1 MIKLPEKIRRTLEK
15 IVKEMRIKEDIYGV
29 GLFASWS
36 RGDATKS
43 SDVDLLVLDKG
54 NFSHESVE
62 RIEINGLLVDL
73 DHIPKAWIHGQIP
86 PELDQKINEMQI
98 LYDRDWSLT
107 NTKLWMAKS
116 YGSPER
122 VDIRTEA
129 HVVES
134 DIYLSRATS
143 AFSRK
148 DFQSAQLFATM
159 ALEDVLRVL
168 MEVTLEPFSN
178 SRFIEKLE
186 ESTSKLGM
194 QNLFT
199 AYLNMSGLSRRDS
212 VSVEAK
218 LKLFKAIWE
227 EISFTA
233 KQNLRA
239 FESSHFRVKT
249 KLGYY
254 LNLAFLQGMIMRTK
268 SLINSGKAVEATHYL
283 NNVFIDM
290 VENYAWSKSSIGK
303 VKLDYTTL
311 IRSLES
317 LEQKNPRNYKHM
329 IEFLDLSDID
339 RLRAAETIEKTRKIM
354 LKIRRERKVLIKKY
368 ILRSQFKNSSR

>member
-1 MIKLPEKIRRTLEK
+1 MIKLPEKTRRTLEK
-15 IVKEMRIKEDIYGV
+15 IVKEMRIKENVYGV

-54 NFSHESVE
+54 DFNHEFVE

-73 DHIPKAWIHGQIP
+73 DHIPKAWIHGQVP

-107 NTKLWMAKS
+107 NTKLLMAKS

-148 DFQSAQLFATM
+148 DFQSAQLFAAM
-159 ALEDVLRVL
+159 ALENVLRVL

-186 ESTSKLGM
+186 ESTAKLGM

-199 AYLNMSGLSRRDS
+199 EYLEISGLSEVDS
-212 VSVEAK
+212 VSVEDK
-218 LKLFKAIWE
+218 LKLFKAIWD
-227 EISFTA
+227 EINFTA
-233 KQNLRA
+233 KQNPRA
-239 FESSHFRVKT
+239 FRSSHFRIKT
-249 KLGYY
+249 KLKYY
-254 LNLAFLQGMIMRTK
+254 LNPAFLQGMIMRAK
-268 SLINSGKAVEATHYL
+268 SLISSGKAVEATHYS
-283 NNVFIDM
+283 NNIFVDM
-290 VENYAWSKSSIGK
+290 IESYAWLKSSIGK

-317 LEQKNPRNYKHM
+317 LEEKDPRNYKHI
-329 IEFLDLSDID
+329 IEFLNLSYVDK
-339 RLRAAETIEKTRKIM
+339 LRAADTIEKTRKIV
-354 LKIRRERKVLIKKY
+354 LKARRDRKALIKKY
-368 ILRSQFKNSSR
+368 ILRNPFKNSNR